1 MLLQNLFSRPI
12 FLLLLAIF
20 FSSPHIAKAQN
31 PSILTEFERNIIQLL
46 QKVQPSVVT
55 IKAKFDYNMVG
66 TGEKSLLDFKSGEK
80 QPIEMTNVGSGII
93 YDSSFIITKTSVVQ
107 GSKSIEVIFSDSTKA
122 DGELIGSDS
131 EWGLAVVKI
140 KKNNGRPAQLG
151 RSQDVRAGCW
161 VMLVGNSLGVSP
173 AMSWGTVNC
182 IRNDGIVQISANV
195 PAGNAGGP
203 IFDTRGNLVAVLAA
217 LYDPT
222 PNEMQFGASFGA
234 NETIL
239 AYPINEV
246 INRVEKMIKQSSNGR
261 AWIGISVNDWPGITG
276 GAHINHIEPG
286 SPAERAK
293 LRVGD
298 IVTGLNG
305 NHLRTTAQFAKFIE
319 NKNPGDVL
327 QLKVLRGNGNKM
339 FMLTVGKLKP
349 QPGANDLQNR
359 NLPFTITDPGG
370 TYTIDM
376 SPEGSS
382 SELKQA
388 DKEWIKMRI
397 NNLEKEIHQ
406 LKNMMKNYK

>member
-1 MLLQNLFSRPI
+1 MLLRNFFTKLVI
-12 FLLLLAIF
+12 FLLLAIL
-20 FSSPHIAKAQN
+20 FSSPHVAKAQN
-31 PSILTEFERNIIQLL
+31 PTILTELERNIIQLL

-55 IKAKFDYNMVG
+55 IKAKFDYTMVG
-66 TGEKSLLDFKSGEK
+66 TGEKSLLDFKSEEK

-122 DGELIGSDS
+122 KGELIGSDS
-131 EWGLAVVKI
+131 DWGLAVVKI
-140 KKNNGRPAQLG
+140 NKNNGRPTQLG
-151 RSQDVRAGCW
+151 RSEDVRAGCW

-222 PNEMQFGASFGA
+222 PNEIQFGATFGT

-239 AYPINEV
+239 AYPVNEV
-246 INRVEKMIKQSSNGR
+246 VSRVERMIRQSSKGC

-305 NHLRTTAQFAKFIE
+305 NPLRTTAQFAQYIE

-327 QLKVLRGNGNKM
+327 QLKVLRGNGNKI
-339 FMLTVGKLKP
+339 FKLTVGKLHPKHETNDP
-349 QPGANDLQNR
+349 Q
-359 NLPFTITDPGG
+359 NLPLAISDPTG
-370 TYTIDM
+370 TYTVDVN
-376 SPEGSS
+376 PEGST
-382 SELKQA
+382 SELNKA

-406 LKNMMKNYK
+406 LKNMVKNY

>member
-1 MLLQNLFSRPI
+1 MLQNVSTRLI
-12 FLLLLAIF
+12 YLLLLAISL
-20 FSSPHIAKAQN
+20 SSPHVAKAQS
-31 PSILTEFERNIIQLL
+31 PSILTELERNIIQLL

-55 IKAKFDYNMVG
+55 IKAKFDYKMVG
-66 TGEKSLLDFKSGEK
+66 NNERSLLDFKNEEK

-93 YDSSFIITKTSVVQ
+93 YDSSFIITKTSVVE

-122 DGELIGSDS
+122 NGELIGSDS
-131 EWGLAVVKI
+131 DWGLAVVKI
-140 KKNNGRPAQLG
+140 KKNNGLPTQLG

-217 LYDPT
+217 QYDPA
-222 PNEMQFGASFGA
+222 PNEVQFGATFGA
-234 NETIL
+234 SETIL
-239 AYPINEV
+239 AYPVNEV
-246 INRVEKMIKQSSNGR
+246 INRVEKMIRQDSNGR

-286 SPAERAK
+286 SPAERTK

-305 NHLRTTAQFAKFIE
+305 RPLRTTAQFAQYIE

-339 FMLTVGKLKP
+339 FKLTIGKLDP
-349 QPGANDLQNR
+349 QPGTNSLQNR
-359 NLPFTITDPGG
+359 NLPIVTADPTG
-370 TYTIDM
+370 TYIVNM
-376 SPEGSS
+376 NPEGSLS
-382 SELKQA
+382 KFNQA